1 MMTSPGATSPD
12 GLRDELLAVPVDF
25 GGPIQIYSGV
35 ARKSGRTWARLV
47 GPSQDAL
54 ERPVF
59 LIVHPTSNFLG
70 HYALEPLARQGV
82 TAVGMTTRY
91 AGNDTS
97 LLFENCVLDIAS
109 AVRLLRERGH
119 TRIVLVGNSGGG
131 GLAALYQSQ
140 AERPTLRSTPAG
152 DPPDLTA
159 ADLPPVDGLIMLMA
173 HPGRAQVYT
182 EWLDPAIV
190 DESDPDNRDSGLDMF
205 SSRNGPPYGQQF
217 LERYRSEQ
225 VARNQRIREWVLDRL
240 KALAAQDPP
249 RDDFA
254 FVVHGTCADP
264 RFLDLS
270 LDPSDR
276 SPGTLWGDAY
286 TANFAPATLG
296 RHTSARSWLSQW
308 SLDDSQGNG
317 LRHLPHVSVPVQV
330 VYGTADT
337 AAFPGHARSLYEAVA
352 HQDKQIVPLHGANH
366 YFTGQAQ
373 HVERCVQEMVRWA
386 EGLRSR

>member
-1 MMTSPGATSPD
+1 MVIFRHATSSKEV
-12 GLRDELLAVPVDF
+12 REELLAVPIDF
-25 GGPIQIYSGV
+25 SGPIQIYSGV
-35 ARKSGRTWARLV
+35 ARKSGKTWARLV
-47 GPSQDAL
+47 GPSQDASD
-54 ERPVF
+54 RPLF

-70 HYALEPLARQGV
+70 HYALEPLASHGV

-109 AVRLLRERGH
+109 AVRLLRERGY
-119 TRIVLVGNSGGG
+119 TKIVLVGNSGGG

-190 DESDPDNRDSGLDMF
+190 DESDPAKRDSTLDMF
-205 SSRNGPPYGQQF
+205 SVRNGPPYSQEF
-217 LERYRSEQ
+217 LKRYRSQQ
-225 VARNQRIREWVLDRL
+225 VPRNRRIREWILDRL
-240 KALAAQDPP
+240 KSLAAQKPSY
-249 RDDFA
+249 DDFP

-264 RFLDLS
+264 RFLDLG

-296 RHTSARSWLSQW
+296 RYASARSWLSQW
-308 SLDDSQGNG
+308 SLDDSQGHG
-317 LRHLPHVSVPVQV
+317 LRHLPYVSVPVQV
-330 VYGTADT
+330 IYGTADT
-337 AAFPGHARSLYEAVA
+337 AAFPSHAQSLYDAVT
-352 HQDKQIVPLHGANH
+352 HQNKEIVPLHGATH
-366 YFTGQAQ
+366 YFTDQPR

-386 EGLRSR
+386 DQLRPR